1 MEYNKELDAKHKEV
15 LNDIKKNLAEV
26 SSESNLINREMYM
39 AFAMLH
45 ENNLHGKFEY
55 IFEKGHA
62 SMQVNMNKYMLIQM
76 VYELSKSLFKDKY
89 ELISMLLGYSMVE
102 DTIESLP
109 GKNIHTKK
117 EAIIDCNGKTQE
129 EIDLMKEMFKKS
141 PEELAKLK
149 EQMNE

>member
-1 MEYNKELDAKHKEV
+1 MGYNKELDAKHKEV

-26 SSESNLINREMYM
+26 SSESNLLNREMYM

-45 ENNLHGKFEY
+45 ENKIHGKFEY

-62 SMQVNMNKYMLIQM
+62 SMQVNMNKYLCIQM
-76 VYELSKSLFKDKY
+76 INEIAESVFKDKY
-89 ELISMLLGYSMVE
+89 ELISMLLGYSMVQ
-102 DTIESLP
+102 DTIESMA
-109 GKNIHTKK
+109 GKNIHTK

-129 EIDLMKEMFKKS
+129 EIDLIKEMFKKS
-141 PEELAKLK
+141 PEELEKIK

>member
-1 MEYNKELDAKHKEV
+1 MGYNKELDAKHKEII
-15 LNDIKKNLAEV
+15 NDIKKNLAEV
-26 SSESNLINREMYM
+26 SKDSNLINREMYM

-55 IFEKGHA
+55 IFDKGCA
-62 SMQVNMNKYMLIQM
+62 QMQVKMNKFLLIQM
-76 VYELSKSLFKDKY
+76 INEIASSVFKDKY

-102 DTIESLP
+102 DTIESLA
-109 GKNIHTKK
+109 GKRKHTK

>member
-1 MEYNKELDAKHKEV
+1 MGYNKELDAKHKEV
-15 LNDIKKNLAEV
+15 LNDIKKNLADV
-26 SSESNLINREMYM
+26 SKESNLINREMYM

-45 ENNLHGKFEY
+45 ENKIHGKFEY
-55 IFEKGHA
+55 INEKSHV
-62 SMQVNMNKYMLIQM
+62 SMQINMSKYGIVQM
-76 VYELSKSLFKDKY
+76 ISEISESVFKDKY

-102 DTIESLP
+102 DTIESQA
-109 GKNIHTKK
+109 GKKFRDET
-117 EAIIDCNGKTQE
+117 IIDCNGKTQE

>member
-1 MEYNKELDAKHKEV
+1 MEYNKEMDAKHKEV

-26 SSESNLINREMYM
+26 SKESNLINREMYM

-76 VYELSKSLFKDKY
+76 VCELSKSVFKDKY

-102 DTIESLP
+102 DTIESLA
-109 GKNIHTKK
+109 GKNIHTK

>member
-1 MEYNKELDAKHKEV
+1 MGYNKELDAKHKEV

-26 SSESNLINREMYM
+26 SSESNLLNREMYM

-45 ENNLHGKFEY
+45 ENKIHGKFEY
-55 IFEKGHA
+55 INEKSHV
-62 SMQVNMNKYMLIQM
+62 SMQINMSKYGIVQM
-76 VYELSKSLFKDKY
+76 ISEISELVFKDKY

-102 DTIESLP
+102 DTIESQA
-109 GKNIHTKK
+109 GKKFRDET
-117 EAIIDCNGKTQE
+117 IIDCNGKTQE

>member
-1 MEYNKELDAKHKEV
+1 MGYNKDLDAKHKEI

-26 SSESNLINREMYM
+26 SQESNLLNREMFC
-39 AFAMLH
+39 ALAL
-45 ENNLHGKFEY
+45 LQHGKLSEKFEY
-55 IFEKGHA
+55 INEKSHV
-62 SMQVNMNKYMLIQM
+62 SMQINMSKYGIIKMISEISES
-76 VYELSKSLFKDKY
+76 VFKDKY

-102 DTIESLP
+102 DTIESQA
-109 GKNIHTKK
+109 GKKFRDET
-117 EAIIDCNGKTQE
+117 IIDCNGKTQE

>member
-1 MEYNKELDAKHKEV
+1 MGLNKELDAKHEEI
-15 LNDIKKNLAEV
+15 LNDIKKNLADV
-26 SSESNLINREMYM
+26 SSESNLINREVYM

-45 ENNLHGKFEY
+45 ENNLHGKLEY

-62 SMQVNMNKYMLIQM
+62 SMQVNMNKYLCIQM
-76 VYELSKSLFKDKY
+76 IAEISESVFKDKY
-89 ELISMLLGYSMVE
+89 ELISILLGYSIVE
-102 DTIESLP
+102 DSIKSLN
-109 GKNIHTKK
+109 GKRKCE

-149 EQMNE
+149 EQLNE

>member
-26 SSESNLINREMYM
+26 SKESNLLNNEMWM
-39 AFAMLH
+39 AFAAPH
-45 ENNLHGKFEY
+45 ENSLHGKYEY

-62 SMQVNMNKYMLIQM
+62 TMQVNMNKYLLIQM
-76 VYELSKSLFKDKY
+76 INEIAESVFKDKY
-89 ELISMLLGYSMVE
+89 ELISKLLGYSMFQDV
-102 DTIESLP
+102 ISSQI
-109 GKNIHTKK
+109 GKRNRE
-117 EAIIDCNGKTQE
+117 EAIINCNGKTQE
-129 EIDLMKEMFKKS
+129 EIDLIKEMFKKS

>member
-1 MEYNKELDAKHKEV
+1 MEYNKELDAKHKEI

-26 SSESNLINREMYM
+26 SKDSNLLNREMYM

-45 ENNLHGKFEY
+45 EKKLHGKFEY
-55 IFEKGHA
+55 INEKGHA
-62 SMQVNMNKYMLIQM
+62 SMEVKMSKYGLIQM
-76 VYELSKSLFKDKY
+76 VNEIAQSVFKDKY
-89 ELISMLLGYSMVE
+89 ELISALLGYSMVE
-102 DTIESLP
+102 DTIESLA
-109 GKNIHTKK
+109 GKNIHTK